1 MLGNAYI
8 AGKVMRDSNKRQK
21 HAGVMGCFLR
31 NQSSIKATH
40 LRVARWALVPAKFPA
55 NSLRTRCIS
64 HETALTVLF
73 TVDYKA
79 FPEFPA
85 NSLQVPCSNR
95 NPHFLADNSSIVS
108 FAKNFPCLFPCI
120 LGFVLSHSPRARL
133 LSDLAR
139 TQKPAAQ

>member
-1 MLGNAYI
+1 MIPPSAAASRSRATLEETNIMCRHCGPEMLGNAYI

-31 NQSSIKATH
+31 NQSSTKATH

-85 NSLQVPCSNR
+85 NSL
-95 NPHFLADNSSIVS
+95 LLIE
-108 FAKNFPCLFPCI
+108 I
-120 LGFVLSHSPRARL
+120 LTFC
-133 LSDLAR
+133 
-139 TQKPAAQ
+139 